1 MDWVSFFGGMGV
13 LLIIEKLVNKIMDY
27 RRDKLIAM
35 VVAGMEVDDAP
46 EDEDEQ
52 PGRDDPA

>member
-27 RRDKLIAM
+27 RRDRLIAM
-35 VVAGMEVDDAP
+35 LVAGLEVDDTP
-46 EDEDEQ
+46 ESDDE
-52 PGRDDPA
+52 

>member
-1 MDWVSFFGGMGV
+1 MDWVSFFGGMGA

-27 RRDKLIAM
+27 RRDRLIAM

-46 EDEDEQ
+46 ESEDEQ
-52 PGRDDPA
+52 PGGNNPD

>member
-1 MDWVSFFGGMGV
+1 MDWVSFFGGMRA

-27 RRDKLIAM
+27 RRDRLIAM

-46 EDEDEQ
+46 ESEDE
-52 PGRDDPA
+52 